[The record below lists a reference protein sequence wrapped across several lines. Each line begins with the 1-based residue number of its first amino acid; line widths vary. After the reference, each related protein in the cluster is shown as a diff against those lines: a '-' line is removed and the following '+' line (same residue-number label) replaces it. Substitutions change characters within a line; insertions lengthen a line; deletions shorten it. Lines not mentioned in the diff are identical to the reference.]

1 MPRRP
6 RSHAWVSGFFDH
18 CGSEH
23 RIARPRTRDLRGEY
37 FPNKAARTVPK
48 SLASL
53 GLAQARSITLSL
65 ANYEAV
71 PSAVVPLMRSSPS
84 FMWHYPSR
92 R

>member
-1 MPRRP
+1 
-6 RSHAWVSGFFDH
+6 
-18 CGSEH
+18 
-23 RIARPRTRDLRGEY
+23 
-37 FPNKAARTVPK
+37 
-48 SLASL
+48 L